1 MKCKCLHFF
10 YRQKWDCIEIQE
22 QTEEKVFV
30 SQIRV
35 PSQLSSILHNTLTNL
50 CEKINSIL
58 PHTLPK
64 QVHLQYIERNI
75 FVILDNYESVVD
87 FNLNQK
93 LSLQFLFDVK
103 FLTMFCIPK
112 ENIELMQKSQ
122 LICDKLRSKV
132 DPFDLDVFYSYIQNN
147 VKQSV
152 FQSQVINQFLKI
164 CINNVF

>member
-1 MKCKCLHFF
+1 MYYL
-10 YRQKWDCIEIQE
+10 QKWDTIEIQE

-35 PSQLSSILHNTLTNL
+35 PSQLSLVLHDILTRLSNN
-50 CEKINSIL
+50 INAML

-64 QVHLQYIERNI
+64 QVHLQFIERNI
-75 FVILDNYESVVD
+75 NVILNSYESVLD
-87 FNLNQK
+87 LNLNQN

-103 FLTMFCIPK
+103 FLTTFCIPK

-122 LICDKLRSKV
+122 SICDKLRSKV

-152 FQSQVINQFLKI
+152 FQMQVSFCLFEKVDLIQIIFFI
-164 CINNVF
+164 